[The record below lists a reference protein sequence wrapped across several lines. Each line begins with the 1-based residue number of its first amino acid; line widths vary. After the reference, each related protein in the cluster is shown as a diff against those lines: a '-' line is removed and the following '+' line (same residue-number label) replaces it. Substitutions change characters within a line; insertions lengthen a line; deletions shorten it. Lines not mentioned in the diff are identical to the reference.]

1 MSGDAFQE
9 KFSRRRFLGTAA
21 GFAGAVGVGALIDA
35 CGSSSSSGSGSGAQS
50 SSSDSAGKP
59 KQGGTLTAGFTGG
72 SSSDTV
78 DGFNVYTTIDL
89 ARTSAIF
96 EPLVQFEASGQIANR
111 MAEEFETNA
120 DGTVW
125 TIRIRDGLTFHNG
138 KPVTADDVIFSFQH
152 MLDPKAPTLG
162 SAAMVAVDPHGLK
175 KLDAHTVR
183 VKMTR
188 PQTTLKEQMSSF
200 LFPIVPVGYNP
211 KQPIGSGAFKLNS
224 FEPGQRSVM
233 SRFAD
238 YFLSPM
244 PYFDQLIIEDFPS
257 STSQLN
263 ALTGGQINAAGAIPW
278 VSAGELASQSS
289 VKVINERSGQWLE
302 YPMRTDKGPFADVR
316 VRQAFRLLVDRK
328 EFVSNVYS
336 GQAIVGNDIFSRF
349 DPNYNSDLP
358 QREQDVDKAKSL
370 LKAAGMED
378 YAFTIVSGPWTPGV
392 LEGAQLIAQQAS
404 SAGVKLTVQNT
415 PIGQFV
421 AQDYLKVPLG
431 SGYWYDNKYAAQA
444 VLTMTPTAG
453 QNETHWAN
461 PQWNALW
468 IEGNKTSDPNKY
480 KDIVHQMQAIEY
492 NSGGMI
498 IPGFYNS
505 VDGVATSVQGF
516 DVSEHDRPA
525 RRPALRAR
533 LDELTPSSCSETPVA
548 QRCAS
553 GAVAPC
559 CPSAAGLRRRLPPPI
574 GPRVQAP

>member
-9 KFSRRRFLGTAA
+9 KFSRRRFLGAAA
-21 GFAGAVGVGALIDA
+21 GVAGAFGAGALIDA

-50 SSSDSAGKP
+50 SSSGSAGKP

-89 ARTSAIF
+89 ARTSALF
-96 EPLVQFEASGQIANR
+96 EPLVQFEANGQIANR
-111 MAEEFETNA
+111 MAEEFVPNA
-120 DGTVW
+120 NGTVW
-125 TIRIRDGLTFHNG
+125 TIRIRDGLTFHDG

-175 KLDAHTVR
+175 KLDARTVR
-183 VKMTR
+183 VKMTM

-200 LFPIVPVGYNP
+200 LFPVVPVGYNP
-211 KQPIGSGAFKLNS
+211 KRPIGTGAFKLDS

-233 SRFAD
+233 SRFGD

-244 PYFDQLIIEDFPS
+244 PYFDQLIIEDFPT

-278 VSAGELASQSS
+278 VSAGELASQSNI
-289 VKVINERSGQWLE
+289 KVINERSGQWLE
-302 YPMRTDKGPFADVR
+302 YPMRTDKGPTADVR
-316 VRQAFRLLVDRK
+316 VRQALRLLVDRT
-328 EFVSNVYS
+328 EFVSNVFS
-336 GQAIVGNDIFSRF
+336 GQGILGNDIFSRF

-358 QREQDVDKAKSL
+358 QRVQDVGKAKSL
-370 LKAAGMED
+370 LKAAGMEN
-378 YAFTIVSGPWTPGV
+378 YAFTLVSGPWTPGL
-392 LEGAQLIAQQAS
+392 LEGAQLIAQQAA
-404 SAGVKLTVQNT
+404 SAGVKITVQNT
-415 PIGQFV
+415 PVGQFV
-421 AQDYLKVPLG
+421 AQDYLKVPFG

-444 VLTMTPTAG
+444 VLTMTRAAG

-461 PQWNALW
+461 PQWNSLW
-468 IEGNKTSDPNKY
+468 IEGNKTSDPSKY
-480 KDIVHQMQAIEY
+480 RDIVHQMQAIEW

-505 VDGVATSVQGF
+505 VDGVSTNVQGF
-516 DVSEHDRPA
+516 DIHD
-525 RRPALRAR
+525 
-533 LDELTPSSCSETPVA
+533 T
-548 QRCAS
+548 
-553 GAVAPC
+553 
-559 CPSAAGLRRRLPPPI
+559 I
-574 GPRVQAP
+574 GPLGGPHFELGWIG